1 MATKLDLPPKPWI
14 EPDNT
19 TEFTTKAKPKS
30 GGGEVTLIQDEIRFD
45 VLSMT
50 TRNIVLVCKM
60 SKNGFMN

>member
-1 MATKLDLPPKPWI
+1 MI

-30 GGGEVTLIQDEIRFD
+30 GGGEVTLIQDEFRFD

-50 TRNIVLVCKM
+50 TRNNIVLACKM